1 MNKFKVGDMI
11 WNGLSTIPYFML
23 IIDIRYKNTP
33 QTYTIMNMATGELYP
48 MTYESAHRLY
58 SVKK

>member
-11 WNGLSTIPYFML
+11 WNGSSTIPYFLL
-23 IIDIRYKNTP
+23 IIDIRYKNTL
-33 QTYTIMNMATGELYP
+33 QKYTLMNVVTGELYP

-58 SVKK
+58 CIA